1 MRVIKSTIMNDM
13 GWVCSTYEGEERWVQ
28 DFGGEAI
35 REKSRRRC
43 EDKNMS
49 LGSGMRLKW
58 RRIGTGDC
66 VGCGNE
72 PPGSIKC

>member
-1 MRVIKSTIMNDM
+1 MRVMKSTVMNDM

-35 REKSRRRC
+35 REKSRRRW

-49 LGSGMRLKW
+49 LGSGMRL
-58 RRIGTGDC
+58 
-66 VGCGNE
+66 
-72 PPGSIKC
+72 